1 MNHEHH
7 EDETLAEKLRQWRDT
22 IKFRTTRDILVR
34 RKSWEELRQKRP
46 ELSRGRRYILL
57 NLICLA
63 LAVGVSVL
71 LFRVSDLSREAI
83 FMTGI
88 FVLAGSLWATE
99 ALPLFATALVVM
111 SLEIIL
117 LANPGGWE
125 GFGFETGESPAYKIF
140 LSPMANPIIFL
151 FLGGFLLAQASVK
164 EGVDKALASMT
175 LRFFGGKPLMV
186 LLGMMSVTAVFSM
199 WMSNTAT
206 TAMMMT
212 LVIPMIGQIPE
223 NDPIRRGMVIS
234 IPFAANI
241 GGMGTPI
248 ASPPNAVAVSFLK
261 EAGVE
266 ISFMEWMLVA
276 VPLMLGLLLFT
287 WLLIWVIYKPTTPN
301 INLKPTS
308 QKIDARG
315 WFVIFIFSITILLWL
330 TEAWHGLPTA
340 VVALLPAVAFTAT
353 GLLVRKDVNS
363 LEWHILILIAGG
375 IALGMGIQKTGLDT
389 VLVGMIP
396 ADGQVIIAG
405 MSIATILLSTFMS
418 NTAAANLILPIGIS
432 FAFSAANSPDAPDAV
447 QLGFA
452 IALCA
457 SLAMSL
463 PVSTPPNVI
472 AYSSG
477 EIHTKDFMKTGIII
491 GIVGGILV
499 ITMVSIVT
507 NFWMN

>member
-1 MNHEHH
+1 MHHEHH
-7 EDETLAEKLRQWRDT
+7 EHETLAEKLRQWRDT

-34 RKSWEELRQKRP
+34 RQRWHELRQRRP
-46 ELSRGRRYILL
+46 ELSRRPRFILL
-57 NLICLA
+57 NLFCIIIAISTSAILFQ
-63 LAVGVSVL
+63 VSEL
-71 LFRVSDLSREAI
+71 NREAI

-99 ALPLFATALVVM
+99 ALPLFATALVVI
-111 SLEIIL
+111 SLEIML

-125 GFGFETGESPAYKIF
+125 GLGFENGESPAYKIF

-186 LLGMMSVTAVFSM
+186 LLGMMSVTAIFSM

-212 LVIPMIGQIPE
+212 LVVPMLGQIPE

-234 IPFAANI
+234 IPFATNI

-266 ISFMEWMLVA
+266 ISFMEWMLIG
-276 VPLMLGLLLFT
+276 VPLMLGLLIFV
-287 WLLIWVIYKPTTPN
+287 WLLIWTVYKPTTPD
-301 INLKPTS
+301 IRLKPTH
-308 QKIDARG
+308 QNIDGRG
-315 WFVIFIFSITILLWL
+315 WFVIFIFSTTILLWL

-340 VVALLPAVAFTAT
+340 VVALFPAVAFTAT
-353 GLLVRKDVNS
+353 GLLVRHDVNS

-396 ADGQVIIAG
+396 AHGQIIITG
-405 MSIATILLSTFMS
+405 MAIATILLSTFMS
-418 NTAAANLILPIGIS
+418 NTAAANLILPVGIS
-432 FAFSAANSPDAPDAV
+432 FAFSAANSPDAI
-447 QLGFA
+447 QLAFA

-477 EIHTKDFMKTGIII
+477 EIHTKDFMKTGVII
-491 GIVGGILV
+491 GLVGTLLV
-499 ITMVSIVT
+499 ISMVGIVT
-507 NFWMN
+507 NF